1 MSKNIKHLSDME
13 EYQYNGRSK
22 TETLVV
28 PRQASML
35 AERKKKVDHSQIKDI
50 KIQVPYI
57 KRRMS
62 KAESK
67 LSIGFVNKT
76 DDQLKNYNE
85 QSIQDAE

>member
-1 MSKNIKHLSDME
+1 
-13 EYQYNGRSK
+13 
-22 TETLVV
+22 
-28 PRQASML
+28 ML
-35 AERKKKVDHSQIKDI
+35 GERKKRGDKSQLKDI
-50 KIQVPYI
+50 KIQVPNI